1 MKRKYL
7 FFLILLF
14 PVSFCLYDCSRVN
27 DAQGTMNLDFEF
39 RNPGSHLPKY
49 WYTFGES
56 FKITIDSL
64 EKKSGEFSLKMERS
78 SLQKDDSVG
87 TFLGIL
93 PVEPFLGKN
102 VEYRGWIKTEN
113 VKNGYAGL
121 WLRADGEYLE
131 LIDLENMDDR
141 RLSGDN
147 DWTQVSIKTD
157 ISSETININYGG
169 EFKGEG
175 MVWFDNL
182 ELYVDGERFIE
193 PRLQPTLSRKE
204 KRILEE
210 YIYPL
215 RTYEP
220 DSGDTK
226 DLEVPGR
233 LIGGS
238 KVVALGEVSHG
249 SSEIF
254 KMKNR
259 IIQYLAANNGFD
271 IFSIEANMPESYK
284 LNDYVVHGEGDIK
297 KLIAG
302 FFFWLGNTEEVLD
315 MVQWMHLFNQ
325 TEKRIEFTGFDM
337 QFYEGAIDVF
347 VDAFKGD
354 KVVENKI
361 AGLRKIL
368 EEIKTRAY
376 RNRRVISS
384 SVEDN
389 EMKEINHILSFLQN
403 SIETSSFQI
412 SEKQWLRQNVV
423 ILQQYLGI
431 KNYLWRDKYMADNIM
446 WIKENNPDS
455 KLIIWAHNMHIQK
468 AGRMMGDYLARKLKD
483 DYVTFGFTFYEGSFM
498 GVGNKGL
505 TVYEASKAHPGTL
518 EYLLN
523 QLEKPVFILDL
534 KRIKSDNRK
543 EIEWL
548 SKPLAYR
555 SVGATGGTQYEFKN
569 RTITDDFDYLVFI
582 KTSTPAI
589 PLSDK
594 P

>member
-1 MKRKYL
+1 
-7 FFLILLF
+7 
-14 PVSFCLYDCSRVN
+14 
-27 DAQGTMNLDFEF
+27 MNLDFEF
-39 RNPGSHLPKY
+39 RDPGSHLPQY

-56 FKITIDSL
+56 FKIAIDSL

-78 SLQKDDSVG
+78 GLRKDDTVG
-87 TFLGIL
+87 VFLGVL

-121 WLRADGEYLE
+121 WLRTDGEYLE

-141 RLSGDN
+141 RLFGDN
-147 DWTQVSIKTD
+147 DWTQVSIKMD
-157 ISSETININYGG
+157 VSSETININYGG

-182 ELYVDGERFIE
+182 ELYVDGEKFIE

-204 KRILEE
+204 KRILGE

-220 DSGDTK
+220 DSGDIK
-226 DLEVPGR
+226 DLEVLER
-233 LIGGS
+233 LIGNS

-284 LNDYVVHGEGDIK
+284 LNDYVVHREGDIK
-297 KLIAG
+297 KLIADMH
-302 FFFWLGNTEEVLD
+302 FWMWNAEGVLN
-315 MVQWMHLFNQ
+315 MVQWMHRFNQ

-337 QFYEGAIDVF
+337 QFYEGAVEEL

-376 RNRRVISS
+376 RNRRVIPS
-384 SVEDN
+384 SVEEN
-389 EMKEINHILSFLQN
+389 EMEEINQILSFLQN
-403 SIETSSFQI
+403 SIEASSFQI
-412 SEKQWLRQNVV
+412 PEKQWLRQNIV

-431 KNYLWRDKYMADNIM
+431 KNYLWRDRYMADNIM

-455 KLIIWAHNMHIQK
+455 KLILWAHNMHIQK
-468 AGRMMGDYLARKLKD
+468 AGRMMGDYLAQKLKD
-483 DYVTFGFTFYEGSFM
+483 NYVTFGFTFYEGSFM
-498 GVGNKGL
+498 GTGNKGL

-518 EYLLN
+518 EYLLS
-523 QLEKPVFILDL
+523 QLDEPVFILDL
-534 KRIKSDNRK
+534 KRIKSDNKK

-548 SKPLAYR
+548 SKLLAYR

-569 RTITDDFDYLVFI
+569 RIITEDFDYLIFI
-582 KTSTPAI
+582 KTSTPSI
-589 PLSDK
+589 LLSNTR
-594 P
+594 